1 MVREDIELVDKEY
14 FRIPLIRP
22 SRKIKFKGISFK
34 NILSRWNNFRIN
46 ILKNRLAAKKENL
59 VEMEFSGDQL
69 TPGKKRDRLEN
80 KISRKTQAIAR
91 LESKINFLVNG
102 EYYSEEFEDSR
113 AIKLKSLMM
122 KNLVYNRDSLY
133 CVNEKAAEEIM
144 SENSYSAVIDDT
156 SEKIGARV
164 REILA
169 EKEAA
174 RKAAIEKTAPS
185 TSETVGAAIDEE
197 ADKINIIP
205 VVSNDEVAA
214 AIDTEM
220 NKIKVEEP
228 KTSVSS
234 VNKFINEDGTY
245 RLKREDIDED
255 FRITRFDRSKLQ
267 TTETIP
273 NEVIEEPNIP
283 PFNTTAEMRKK
294 PDVEAPRK
302 AITAIIEPPKRE
314 FPKIILPTIKENVE
328 EKQTGEEVDRV
339 VPVVVPER
347 NNEVV
352 RPVVKNTE
360 ESAEVHADE
369 REYGDLGALM
379 ARVSILRAE
388 KRTIDG
394 KTAEAERKASSVNEA
409 YREMMR
415 RLSEYADSLEA
426 DCNASYREMSEVE
439 KDSATKE
446 AQINAMI
453 QMMENVGP
461 TEGQTKGRVK

>member
-267 TTETIP
+267 TNETIP

-394 KTAEAERKASSVNEA
+394 KAAEAERKASSVNEA